1 MTNLSQTFQLP
12 FISQL
17 KGRESFLS
25 FTGGGLPVNS
35 TATSLDAQI
44 DNNSDN
50 QETAMRVLLVEDH
63 LQLAESVAQAL
74 KSAGLTV
81 DVLHDGVAADLALS
95 SEEYA
100 VAILDVGL
108 PRMDGF
114 EVLARLR
121 ARSKNLPVLM
131 LTARSDVKDRVH
143 GLNLGADDYLAKPFE
158 LSELE
163 ARVKALLR
171 RSVLGGERQQR
182 CGVLA
187 YDLDTRRFTL
197 GEELLALT
205 SREQA
210 VLEALIA
217 RPGRV
222 MSKEQLAAQVFG
234 LDEEASPDAIEI
246 YVHRLRKK
254 LDGHSVAIVT
264 FRGLGY
270 LLESRDD

>member
-1 MTNLSQTFQLP
+1 
-12 FISQL
+12 
-17 KGRESFLS
+17 
-25 FTGGGLPVNS
+25 
-35 TATSLDAQI
+35 
-44 DNNSDN
+44 
-50 QETAMRVLLVEDH
+50 MRILLVEDH
-63 LQLAESVAQAL
+63 PQLAESVVQAL
-74 KSAGLTV
+74 KGAGWTV
-81 DVLHDGVAADLALS
+81 DLLQDGVAADLALA

-100 VAILDVGL
+100 LAILDVGL
-108 PRMDGF
+108 PRMAGF

-121 ARSKNLPVLM
+121 GRGKTLPVLM
-131 LTARSDVKDRVH
+131 LTARGEVKDRVH

-171 RSVLGGERQQR
+171 RSVLGGEQLQR
-182 CGVLA
+182 CGALV
-187 YDLDTRRFTL
+187 YDLGTRRFSLDEQPLT
-197 GEELLALT
+197 LT

-210 VLEALIA
+210 VLEAMIA

-234 LDEEASPDAIEI
+234 LDEEASADAIEI

-254 LDGHSVAIVT
+254 LEGGAVRIVT

-270 LLESRDD
+270 LLEAQGD